1 MGKVAFISQFKKIVN
16 NVRQMFFNGCHFLQT
31 TKWILYQKTSPLIL
45 ILGMILIL
53 LPAPHRNQPKC
64 LERQRKEL
72 RRDLTLWSLTTTLSV
87 DYYLIDLLC
96 S

>member
-1 MGKVAFISQFKKIVN
+1 MGKVAFISQFKQSVN
-16 NVRQMFFNGCHFLQT
+16 NVRQMFFNVIFLQT
-31 TKWILYQKTSPLIL
+31 TKW
-45 ILGMILIL
+45 IL

-87 DYYLIDLLC
+87 NYLDD
-96 S
+96 